1 MRVVKIC
8 KLCALFCYLLILI
21 ILFSLQGISHYEA
34 CKQYPDTMK
43 QLDNLE
49 KEISG
54 GTTATVS
61 LIYKNKLFVAN
72 VGGY

>member
-1 MRVVKIC
+1 
-8 KLCALFCYLLILI
+8 
-21 ILFSLQGISHYEA
+21 
-34 CKQYPDTMK
+34 MK

-72 VGGY
+72 VGKYKISLINTIIYTCIVLFSSFLPYKTDY

>member
-1 MRVVKIC
+1 
-8 KLCALFCYLLILI
+8 
-21 ILFSLQGISHYEA
+21 
-34 CKQYPDTMK
+34 MK

-72 VGGY
+72 VGKYKKILIILIIYTGIV